1 MDSSTL
7 KTRLETATMSF
18 QNLELQL
25 ADPDVASDPKRLENI
40 ARERARLE
48 PLVLDYQ
55 ALMNLEGIPVTV
67 TIFMIVTVIENSCWF
82 EKCNQ
87 QIRLRLM
94 FFPLSSIGLIES
106 MEF

>member
-7 KTRLETATMSF
+7 KTRLETAKMSF
-18 QNLELQL
+18 KNLELQL

-55 ALMNLEGIPVTV
+55 ELQDV
-67 TIFMIVTVIENSCWF
+67 EN
-82 EKCNQ
+82 ELGE
-87 QIRLRLM
+87 IRSLLKA
-94 FFPLSSIGLIES
+94 SKEDKD
-106 MEF
+106 MEFLAQEELQR